1 MRKWYG
7 QVEGTSEGPAPEA
20 VVQALA
26 GDLNTPQ
33 AIVEMHQ
40 LAQKSD
46 ASALLASLR
55 LLGLV
60 ADGVP
65 AWAAASD
72 ADLSA
77 YEAAFSTVRA
87 EAMANKDFSK
97 LDAMAAGVEVKMRK
111 DGVDLVA
118 GPAFDPD
125 KLEDL

>member
-1 MRKWYG
+1 M
-7 QVEGTSEGPAPEA
+7 V
-20 VVQALA
+20 
-26 GDLNTPQ
+26 
-33 AIVEMHQ
+33 
-40 LAQKSD
+40 
-46 ASALLASLR
+46 
-55 LLGLV
+55 GLV

-97 LDAMAAGVEVKMRK
+97 LDAMKQMLVAAGVEVKMRK